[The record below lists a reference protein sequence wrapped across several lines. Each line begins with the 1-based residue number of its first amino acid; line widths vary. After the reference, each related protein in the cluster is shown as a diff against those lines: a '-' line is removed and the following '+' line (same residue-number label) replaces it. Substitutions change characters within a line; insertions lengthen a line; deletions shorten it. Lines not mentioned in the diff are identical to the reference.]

1 MVVPTAAQ
9 FLRRLC
15 STQSRLR
22 SASPFF
28 CGVGVGVMGGE
39 SGDVVVVDEL
49 ADVEL
54 DSVGCVSVSDSD
66 KFDCS
71 SMLFVELQ

>member
-1 MVVPTAAQ
+1 MGGDV
-9 FLRRLC
+9 
-15 STQSRLR
+15 
-22 SASPFF
+22 
-28 CGVGVGVMGGE
+28 GVMGGGVGVMGGE

-66 KFDCS
+66 KLDWS

>member
-1 MVVPTAAQ
+1 MFNAVSIAQ
-9 FLRRLC
+9 RF
-15 STQSRLR
+15 
-22 SASPFF
+22 AFFFF